1 MCTVMRCPTSLSPL
15 ISQYLRKKAKHELMG
30 VLSRPCGLYA
40 LQHSYSMGTVLE
52 LSHTGLFKGA
62 EQIDLLQ
69 AELLGHWQHQ
79 AL

>member
-1 MCTVMRCPTSLSPL
+1 
-15 ISQYLRKKAKHELMG
+15 MG
-30 VLSRPCGLYA
+30 VLSGPCGLYA
-40 LQHSYSMGTVLE
+40 LQHSYSMGTILE